1 MKKFDIKKIPINL
14 KDRIKKN
21 YSLSKNSWFGIGG
34 TASFFFQPNNKQEL
48 IFFLQKFKP
57 KKFITIGSGSNI
69 LFKDAKYSGVII
81 KLGKEFSKVCD
92 LNESIVAGAAALKSK
107 VSQYAQIKGYS
118 QFEFF
123 SAIPGTVGGGVF
135 MNAGCFG
142 GQISDLISQI
152 TVLDFL
158 GNEKIIERKEIQFSY
173 RNSNLLDKHIIVEV
187 LFKKTKKKNSLF
199 VQKKIDFM
207 KKTKKKNQPSGIR
220 TGGSTFK
227 NPSNTEK
234 KAWELIRQYGCDELT
249 FGKAK
254 FSKHHCNFIDN
265 TNLALSSDIEKL
277 ISETK
282 KKIYKNTGIKLE
294 LEIKII

>member
-34 TASFFFQPNNKQEL
+34 TASVFFQPNNKHEL
-48 IFFLQKFKP
+48 IFFLQKLKP

-69 LFKDAKYSGVII
+69 LFKDTNYGGVII
-81 KLGKEFSKVCD
+81 KLGKEFSKVYD
-92 LNESIVAGAAALKSK
+92 LNESVVAGAAALKSK
-107 VSQYAQIKGYS
+107 VSEYAKNKGYS
-118 QFEFF
+118 QFEFL
-123 SAIPGTVGGGVF
+123 SGIPGTVGGGVF

-152 TVLDFL
+152 TVIDFM

-173 RNSNLLDKHIIVEV
+173 RNSKLSDKYIIVEV
-187 LFKKTKKKNSLF
+187 LFKKTKKKNSLS
-199 VQKKIDFM
+199 VQIKIDSIKKQKKI
-207 KKTKKKNQPSGIR
+207 NQPSGIR

-227 NPSNTEK
+227 NPLNTKK
-234 KAWELIRQYGCDELT
+234 KAWELIVQYGCDKLS

-254 FSKHHCNFIDN
+254 FSQHHCNFIDN

-277 ISETK
+277 INETK
-282 KKIYKNTGIKLE
+282 KIIYKNSGIKLE